1 MRPRRALRS
10 VLRRSAGAG
19 SGRTV
24 PTGGKCAGQGLARIS
39 SVQTSAERTAG
50 TTGCEDLA
58 VLAPAAAA
66 ALGLLEDAV
75 RRGGA
80 YHDDIVQTFKAAGV
94 FDAASERVM
103 DTADDPYDFDVRLHA
118 DNLAGAASDVRR
130 AFEWL

>member
-1 MRPRRALRS
+1 M
-10 VLRRSAGAG
+10 
-19 SGRTV
+19 
-24 PTGGKCAGQGLARIS
+24 
-39 SVQTSAERTAG
+39 
-50 TTGCEDLA
+50 
-58 VLAPAAAA
+58 LAPAAAA